1 MILVFGKCA
10 RSFRLRVLALV
21 NANGVKEMLAEL
33 SESTLKSEP
42 VNTEAF
48 IEPKPE
54 VPPGRVIC
62 LPASDEADEITAA
75 MLAQLLE
82 QGGYVVISFP
92 PGPDLL
98 HTVQLLKP
106 AVGDVFC
113 ISSLPPFAF
122 TNARTLSRQLRT
134 HFPKTRIIVGVW
146 GFAGETDRAL
156 ERFHAPRP
164 DLLVTSLE
172 QAVLAVT
179 EPG

>member
-1 MILVFGKCA
+1 
-10 RSFRLRVLALV
+10 
-21 NANGVKEMLAEL
+21 
-33 SESTLKSEP
+33 
-42 VNTEAF
+42 
-48 IEPKPE
+48 
-54 VPPGRVIC
+54 
-62 LPASDEADEITAA
+62 

-82 QGGYVVISFP
+82 QGGCVVISFP

-106 AVGDVFC
+106 VVGDVFC

-122 TNARTLSRQLRT
+122 TNARALSRQLRA

-146 GFAGETDRAL
+146 GFSGETERAL

-164 DLLVTSLE
+164 DQLVTSLE

-179 EPG
+179 APG